1 VLNLIEGDEVMWE
14 RGPMDELAK
23 QGELMAYRHHGFWH
37 PMDTLRD
44 KTVLNEMWASQ
55 QAEWKIW

>member
-1 VLNLIEGDEVMWE
+1 MLGLIEGDEVMWE

-23 QGELMAYRHHGFWH
+23 QGELMAYRHRGFWH

-44 KTVLNEMWASQ
+44 KTVLNEMWASRS
-55 QAEWKIW
+55 AEWKVW